1 MRWCD
6 TGQVPALS
14 VDTHDEF
21 AGPADMC
28 ELALYCDVRR
38 ANSVCGYR
46 YGQRGWPGCGQRGGV
61 CGGGAARGGSLRVNR
76 HLLAPP
82 LLAAGEALRRR
93 DLGGGCVGLVYE
105 AAAAPVRARDCLSH
119 SRSPTPVTHS
129 LTHSLTHSITHNRA
143 RARAQAGVL
152 PPILDPRPSRVS
164 AASALVN
171 HWRAGR
177 SDLRSL
183 AQYTGACDRRF

>member
-14 VDTHDEF
+14 EDTHDEF
-21 AGPADMC
+21 AGPAGMG
-28 ELALYCDVRR
+28 ELALYCDVGR
-38 ANSVCGYR
+38 ADSVCGYR
-46 YGQRGWPGCGQRGGV
+46 YGQAADSAAVYAAVARPGVAHYG
-61 CGGGAARGGSLRVNR
+61 VNR

-82 LLAAGEALRRR
+82 LLAVGEAQRRR